1 MRYYKLDGSVVA
13 TTGTINA
20 EEITEEEYYLKK
32 TAANERFNEY
42 ANNFSKR
49 NPLTNE
55 HKLELLLESIPT
67 KEMPSEE
74 PKLGYKWE
82 PLYSATAGFVW
93 ELVEDPTALGT
104 MKNPLYW
111 LPGKSVKM
119 GYHYTD
125 GTTIYVAL
133 ENGVPSGFDEAT
145 YFAEV

>member
-1 MRYYKLDGSVVA
+1 MKIW
-13 TTGTINA
+13 INGIIREMTA
-20 EEITEEEYYLKK
+20 EEIAAMQESSM
-32 TAANERFNEY
+32 TAE
-42 ANNFSKR
+42 SKIE
-49 NPLTNE
+49 PLTDAK
-55 HKLELLLESIPT
+55 KLELMLATIP
-67 KEMPSEE
+67 EAPMPTVE
-74 PKLGYKWE
+74 PKVGYRWK
-82 PLYSATAGFVW
+82 PMYTQSSGFAW

-133 ENGVPSGFDEAT
+133 ENGVPSGFDDAT

>member
-1 MRYYKLDGSVVA
+1 MKICENGVIREM
-13 TTGTINA
+13 TA
-20 EEITEEEYYLKK
+20 EEI
-32 TAANERFNEY
+32 AAMQEASMAAE
-42 ANNFSKR
+42 STIE
-49 NPLTNE
+49 PLTDAR
-55 HKLELLLESIPT
+55 KLELMLAAIP
-67 KEMPSEE
+67 EAPMPTVE
-74 PKLGYKWE
+74 PKVGYRWK
-82 PLYSATAGFVW
+82 PMYTPSSGFEW

-133 ENGVPSGFDEAT
+133 EDGVPSGFDDAT

>member
-1 MRYYKLDGSVVA
+1 MKIYENGIVR
-13 TTGTINA
+13 
-20 EEITEEEYYLKK
+20 EM
-32 TAANERFNEY
+32 TAAEIAAMQE
-42 ANNFSKR
+42 ASMAAESTIE
-49 NPLTNE
+49 PLTDAK
-55 HKLELLLESIPT
+55 KLELMLATIP
-67 KEMPSEE
+67 EAPMPTVE
-74 PKLGYKWE
+74 PKVGYRWQ
-82 PLYSATAGFVW
+82 PMYTPSSGFAW

-133 ENGVPSGFDEAT
+133 ENGVPSGFDDAT